1 MNWADES
8 KSVLGWSEGQP
19 VHGDGA
25 QGRDRTTD
33 TAIFSFRGGHSGS
46 FWRVLS
52 MAHATW
58 LPRNAEFREVHSILG
73 HSGLSY
79 TGIAYV
85 ALMTGFDPLRTL
97 AGGVMKCHDW

>member
-1 MNWADES
+1 
-8 KSVLGWSEGQP
+8 
-19 VHGDGA
+19 
-25 QGRDRTTD
+25 
-33 TAIFSFRGGHSGS
+33 
-46 FWRVLS
+46 

-85 ALMTGFDPLRTL
+85 ALMTGFDPLRPLRFSIEMDLPVTASSLPTSNYASTNIGTRGAIL
-97 AGGVMKCHDW
+97 AKVSLSPS